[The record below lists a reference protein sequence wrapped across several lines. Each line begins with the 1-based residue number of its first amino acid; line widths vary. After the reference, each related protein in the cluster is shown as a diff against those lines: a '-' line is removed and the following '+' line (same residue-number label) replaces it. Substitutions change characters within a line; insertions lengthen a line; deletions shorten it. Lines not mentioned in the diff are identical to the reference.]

1 MSTNEFLLESN
12 PGGIQSEILS
22 SLGNGFEH
30 KMEHTVR
37 IRFSYSFDFAF
48 EFSID
53 WSLQMILVKLISSI
67 SLNFM

>member
-1 MSTNEFLLESN
+1 MSTNEFILESN

-53 WSLQMILVKLISSI
+53 
-67 SLNFM
+67 